1 MYALNTV
8 FNKGECMKDIFNE
21 YKEKICPHCIH
32 YLETNYQDCNI
43 VKSIDGEANCI
54 NFRCKDYRRRKD
66 ETNIISQ

>member
-1 MYALNTV
+1 
-8 FNKGECMKDIFNE
+8 MKTKDLLRE
-21 YKEKICPHCIH
+21 YKEKMCPHCIH

-43 VKSIDGEANCI
+43 VKRIDGEANCI